1 MKVLG
6 KNIIVRRGETFVL
19 SRKVFKDDGR
29 TPFVLP
35 TSILNPYLVISV
47 TSTAYNVE
55 GRYKCNYWLNLANY
69 PKFMY
74 SVPVDGALYIAG
86 NKVPVAGYHCDKETY
101 VIDTCIFWRNETVG
115 DKQVI
120 VYYYAKAKHDA
131 NGNILYTDNN
141 TYYQADFFQY
151 SFVFTKQFL
160 EYQTRDWVESQ
171 YQYTFKLIGGETTNN
186 VLKGIYDS
194 IYPYSPFRPTDNLT
208 LYNEIKK
215 CRPDMVRNI
224 RPSAPLANYTTE
236 DILQRPEKLIIK
248 QS

>member
-6 KNIIVRRGETFVL
+6 KSIIVRRGETFVL
-19 SRKVFKDDGR
+19 SRKVFKDDGK

-35 TSILNPYLVISV
+35 LSIQNPYLVISV

-55 GRYKCNYWLNLANY
+55 GRYKCNYWLNLEKY
-69 PKFMY
+69 PKFESSTPILLTAEQFNSNALPAGCTATSNIYTYDKNYYMY
-74 SVPVDGALYIAG
+74 SSD
-86 NKVPVAGYHCDKETY
+86 NKYVA
-101 VIDTCIFWRNETVG
+101 
-115 DKQVI
+115 
-120 VYYYAKAKHDA
+120 
-131 NGNILYTDNN
+131 
-141 TYYQADFFQY
+141 Y

-160 EYQTRDWVESQ
+160 EYQTRDWVESR
-171 YQYTFKLIGGETTNN
+171 YQYTFKLIGGQKTND
-186 VLKGIYDS
+186 VLKGMYDS
-194 IYPYSPFRPTDNLT
+194 IYPYRPFKPTDNLT

>member
-6 KNIIVRRGETFVL
+6 KSIIVRRGETFVL
-19 SRKVFKDDGR
+19 SRKVFKDDGK

-35 TSILNPYLVISV
+35 LSIQNPYLVISV

-55 GRYKCNYWLNLANY
+55 GRYKCNYWLNLEKY
-69 PKFMY
+69 PKFESSTPILLTAEQFDSNTLPAACTATSNIYTYDKNYYMY
-74 SVPVDGALYIAG
+74 SSD
-86 NKVPVAGYHCDKETY
+86 NKYVA
-101 VIDTCIFWRNETVG
+101 
-115 DKQVI
+115 
-120 VYYYAKAKHDA
+120 
-131 NGNILYTDNN
+131 
-141 TYYQADFFQY
+141 Y

-171 YQYTFKLIGGETTNN
+171 YQYTFKLIGGQKTND
-186 VLKGIYDS
+186 VLKGMYDS
-194 IYPYSPFRPTDNLT
+194 IYPYRPFKPTDNLT

>member
-6 KNIIVRRGETFVL
+6 KSIIVRRGETFVL

-55 GRYKCNYWLNLANY
+55 GRYKCNYWLNLEKY
-69 PKFMY
+69 PKFQSSTPILLTAKQFNSNTFPAGCTATSNIYMYDSNYYMY
-74 SVPVDGALYIAG
+74 SSD
-86 NKVPVAGYHCDKETY
+86 NKYVA
-101 VIDTCIFWRNETVG
+101 
-115 DKQVI
+115 
-120 VYYYAKAKHDA
+120 
-131 NGNILYTDNN
+131 
-141 TYYQADFFQY
+141 Y

-171 YQYTFKLIGGETTNN
+171 YQYTFKLIGGQTTNN

-194 IYPYSPFRPTDNLT
+194 IYPYRPFRPTDNLT

-215 CRPDMVRNI
+215 CKPDMVRNI

>member
-6 KNIIVRRGETFVL
+6 KSIIVRRGETFVL
-19 SRKVFKDDGR
+19 SRKVFKDDGK

-35 TSILNPYLVISV
+35 LSIQNPYLVISV

-55 GRYKCNYWLNLANY
+55 GRYKCNYWLNLEKY
-69 PKFMY
+69 PKFESSTPILLTAEQFNSNALPAGCTATSNIYTYDKNYYMY
-74 SVPVDGALYIAG
+74 SSD
-86 NKVPVAGYHCDKETY
+86 NKYVA
-101 VIDTCIFWRNETVG
+101 
-115 DKQVI
+115 
-120 VYYYAKAKHDA
+120 
-131 NGNILYTDNN
+131 
-141 TYYQADFFQY
+141 Y

-171 YQYTFKLIGGETTNN
+171 YQYTFKLIGGQKTNDI
-186 VLKGIYDS
+186 LKGMYDS
-194 IYPYSPFRPTDNLT
+194 IYPYRPFKPTDNLT

>member
-6 KNIIVRRGETFVL
+6 KSIIVRRGETFVL
-19 SRKVFKDDGR
+19 SRKVFKDDGK

-35 TSILNPYLVISV
+35 LSIQNPYLVISV

-55 GRYKCNYWLNLANY
+55 GRYKCNYWLNLEKY
-69 PKFMY
+69 PKFESSTPILLTAEQFNSNALPAGCTATSNIYTYDKNYYMY
-74 SVPVDGALYIAG
+74 SSD
-86 NKVPVAGYHCDKETY
+86 NKYVA
-101 VIDTCIFWRNETVG
+101 
-115 DKQVI
+115 
-120 VYYYAKAKHDA
+120 
-131 NGNILYTDNN
+131 
-141 TYYQADFFQY
+141 Y

-171 YQYTFKLIGGETTNN
+171 YQYTFKLIGGQKTND
-186 VLKGIYDS
+186 VLKGMYDS
-194 IYPYSPFRPTDNLT
+194 IYPYHPFRPTDNLT

>member
-6 KNIIVRRGETFVL
+6 KSIIVRRGETFVL
-19 SRKVFKDDGR
+19 SRKVFKDDGK

-35 TSILNPYLVISV
+35 LSIQNPYLVISV

-55 GRYKCNYWLNLANY
+55 GRYKCNYWLNLEKY
-69 PKFMY
+69 PKFESSTPILLTAEQFNSNALPAGCTATSNIYTYDKNYYMY
-74 SVPVDGALYIAG
+74 SSD
-86 NKVPVAGYHCDKETY
+86 NKYVA
-101 VIDTCIFWRNETVG
+101 
-115 DKQVI
+115 
-120 VYYYAKAKHDA
+120 
-131 NGNILYTDNN
+131 
-141 TYYQADFFQY
+141 Y

-171 YQYTFKLIGGETTNN
+171 YQYTFKLIGGQKTND
-186 VLKGIYDS
+186 VLKGMYDS
-194 IYPYSPFRPTDNLT
+194 IYPYRPFKPTDNLT

>member
-55 GRYKCNYWLNLANY
+55 GRYKCNYWLNLEKY
-69 PKFMY
+69 PKFESSTPILLTAEQFNSNALPAGCTATSNIYTYDKNYYMY
-74 SVPVDGALYIAG
+74 SSD
-86 NKVPVAGYHCDKETY
+86 NKYVA
-101 VIDTCIFWRNETVG
+101 
-115 DKQVI
+115 
-120 VYYYAKAKHDA
+120 
-131 NGNILYTDNN
+131 
-141 TYYQADFFQY
+141 Y

-171 YQYTFKLIGGETTNN
+171 YQYTFKLIGGQKTND
-186 VLKGIYDS
+186 VLKGMYDS
-194 IYPYSPFRPTDNLT
+194 IYPYHPFRPTDNLT

>member
-6 KNIIVRRGETFVL
+6 KSIIVRRGETFVL

-35 TSILNPYLVISV
+35 LSIQNPYLVISV

-55 GRYKCNYWLNLANY
+55 GRYKCNYWLNLEKY
-69 PKFMY
+69 PKFQSSTPILLTTEQFNSNTLPAVCTATSNIYTYNRNYYMY
-74 SVPVDGALYIAG
+74 SSD
-86 NKVPVAGYHCDKETY
+86 NKYVA
-101 VIDTCIFWRNETVG
+101 
-115 DKQVI
+115 
-120 VYYYAKAKHDA
+120 
-131 NGNILYTDNN
+131 
-141 TYYQADFFQY
+141 Y

-171 YQYTFKLIGGETTNN
+171 YQYTFKLIGGQKTND
-186 VLKGIYDS
+186 VLKGMYDS
-194 IYPYSPFRPTDNLT
+194 IYPYRPFKPTDNLT

>member
-19 SRKVFKDDGR
+19 SRKVFKDDGK

-55 GRYKCNYWLNLANY
+55 GRYKCNYWLNLEKY
-69 PKFMY
+69 PKFESSTPILLTAEQFNSNALPAGCTATSNIYTYDKNYYMY
-74 SVPVDGALYIAG
+74 SSD
-86 NKVPVAGYHCDKETY
+86 NKYVA
-101 VIDTCIFWRNETVG
+101 
-115 DKQVI
+115 
-120 VYYYAKAKHDA
+120 
-131 NGNILYTDNN
+131 
-141 TYYQADFFQY
+141 Y

-171 YQYTFKLIGGETTNN
+171 YQYTFKLIGGQKTND
-186 VLKGIYDS
+186 VLKGMYDS
-194 IYPYSPFRPTDNLT
+194 IYPYHPFRPTDNLT

>member
-6 KNIIVRRGETFVL
+6 KSIIVRRGETFVL

-55 GRYKCNYWLNLANY
+55 GRYKCNYWLNLEKY
-69 PKFMY
+69 PKFQSSTPILLTAEQFNSNTLPAGCTATSNIYMYDSNYYMY
-74 SVPVDGALYIAG
+74 SSD
-86 NKVPVAGYHCDKETY
+86 NKYVA
-101 VIDTCIFWRNETVG
+101 
-115 DKQVI
+115 
-120 VYYYAKAKHDA
+120 
-131 NGNILYTDNN
+131 
-141 TYYQADFFQY
+141 Y

-171 YQYTFKLIGGETTNN
+171 YQYTFKLIGGQTTND
-186 VLKGIYDS
+186 VLKGMYDS

-215 CRPDMVRNI
+215 CKPDMVRNI

>member
-6 KNIIVRRGETFVL
+6 KSIIVRRGETFVL
-19 SRKVFKDDGR
+19 SRKVFKDDGK

-35 TSILNPYLVISV
+35 LSIQNPYLVISV

-55 GRYKCNYWLNLANY
+55 GRYKCNYWLNLEKY
-69 PKFMY
+69 PKFQSSTPILLTAEQFNSNILPDGCTATSNIYTYDSNYYMY
-74 SVPVDGALYIAG
+74 SSD
-86 NKVPVAGYHCDKETY
+86 NKYVA
-101 VIDTCIFWRNETVG
+101 
-115 DKQVI
+115 
-120 VYYYAKAKHDA
+120 
-131 NGNILYTDNN
+131 
-141 TYYQADFFQY
+141 Y

-171 YQYTFKLIGGETTNN
+171 YQYTFKLIGGQKTND
-186 VLKGIYDS
+186 VLKGMYNS
-194 IYPYSPFRPTDNLT
+194 IYPYRPFKPTDNLT

-224 RPSAPLANYTTE
+224 RPSAPLANYSTE

>member
-1 MKVLG
+1 MGFDVTIYKKCDDDTKTITHPLYKVIARL
-6 KNIIVRRGETFVL
+6 KRTKKYKMV
-19 SRKVFKDDGR
+19 KVSG
-29 TPFVLP
+29 
-35 TSILNPYLVISV
+35 PYS
-47 TSTAYNVE
+47 
-55 GRYKCNYWLNLANY
+55 
-69 PKFMY
+69 
-74 SVPVDGALYIAG
+74 
-86 NKVPVAGYHCDKETY
+86 
-101 VIDTCIFWRNETVG
+101 
-115 DKQVI
+115 
-120 VYYYAKAKHDA
+120 
-131 NGNILYTDNN
+131 NN
-141 TYYQADFFQY
+141 QY

-171 YQYTFKLIGGETTNN
+171 YQYTFKLIGGQKTND

>member
-6 KNIIVRRGETFVL
+6 KSIIVRRGETFVL

-55 GRYKCNYWLNLANY
+55 GRYKCNYWLNLEKY
-69 PKFMY
+69 PKFQSSTPIPLKAEEFTSNQLPAGCTDISNIY
-74 SVPVDGALYIAG
+74 VYDGEYYMHSNG
-86 NKVPVAGYHCDKETY
+86 KYVA
-101 VIDTCIFWRNETVG
+101 
-115 DKQVI
+115 
-120 VYYYAKAKHDA
+120 
-131 NGNILYTDNN
+131 
-141 TYYQADFFQY
+141 Y

-160 EYQTRDWVESQ
+160 EYQTRDWIESQ
-171 YQYTFKLIGGETTNN
+171 YQYTFKLIGGQKTND

>member
-6 KNIIVRRGETFVL
+6 KSIIVRRGETFVL
-19 SRKVFKDDGR
+19 SRKVFKDDGK

-35 TSILNPYLVISV
+35 LSIQNPYLVISV

-55 GRYKCNYWLNLANY
+55 GRYKCNYWLNLEKY
-69 PKFMY
+69 PKFQSSTPILLTTEQFNFNTLPAGCTATSNIYTYDRNYYMY
-74 SVPVDGALYIAG
+74 SSD
-86 NKVPVAGYHCDKETY
+86 NKYVA
-101 VIDTCIFWRNETVG
+101 
-115 DKQVI
+115 
-120 VYYYAKAKHDA
+120 
-131 NGNILYTDNN
+131 
-141 TYYQADFFQY
+141 Y

-171 YQYTFKLIGGETTNN
+171 YQYTFKLIGGQKTND
-186 VLKGIYDS
+186 VLKGMYDS
-194 IYPYSPFRPTDNLT
+194 IYPYRPFKPTDNLT

>member
-6 KNIIVRRGETFVL
+6 KSIIVRRGETFVL
-19 SRKVFKDDGR
+19 SRKVFKDDGK

-35 TSILNPYLVISV
+35 LSIQNPYLVISV

-55 GRYKCNYWLNLANY
+55 GRYKCNYWLNLEKY
-69 PKFMY
+69 PKFQSSTPILLTTEQFNSNTLPAGYTATSNIYTYDRNYYMY
-74 SVPVDGALYIAG
+74 SSD
-86 NKVPVAGYHCDKETY
+86 NKYVA
-101 VIDTCIFWRNETVG
+101 
-115 DKQVI
+115 
-120 VYYYAKAKHDA
+120 
-131 NGNILYTDNN
+131 
-141 TYYQADFFQY
+141 Y

-171 YQYTFKLIGGETTNN
+171 YQYTFKLIGGQKTND
-186 VLKGIYDS
+186 VLKGMYDS
-194 IYPYSPFRPTDNLT
+194 IYPYRPFKPTDNLT

-224 RPSAPLANYTTE
+224 RSSAPLANYTTE

>member
-6 KNIIVRRGETFVL
+6 KSIIVRRGETFVL

-35 TSILNPYLVISV
+35 LSIQNPYLVISV

-55 GRYKCNYWLNLANY
+55 GRYKCNYWLNLEKY
-69 PKFMY
+69 PKFQSSTPILLTTEQFNSNTLPAVCTATSNIYTYNRNYYMY
-74 SVPVDGALYIAG
+74 SND
-86 NKVPVAGYHCDKETY
+86 NKYVA
-101 VIDTCIFWRNETVG
+101 
-115 DKQVI
+115 
-120 VYYYAKAKHDA
+120 
-131 NGNILYTDNN
+131 
-141 TYYQADFFQY
+141 Y

-171 YQYTFKLIGGETTNN
+171 YQYTFKLIGGQKTND
-186 VLKGIYDS
+186 VLKGMYDS
-194 IYPYSPFRPTDNLT
+194 IYPYRPFKPTDNLT

>member
-6 KNIIVRRGETFVL
+6 KNIIVKRGETFVL
-19 SRKVFKDDGR
+19 SRKVFKDDGK

-47 TSTAYNVE
+47 TSTAYSVE

-69 PKFMY
+69 PKFQSSTPILLTAEQFNSNTLPADCTPTSNIYMYDSNYYMY
-74 SVPVDGALYIAG
+74 SSDKKY
-86 NKVPVAGYHCDKETY
+86 VA
-101 VIDTCIFWRNETVG
+101 
-115 DKQVI
+115 
-120 VYYYAKAKHDA
+120 
-131 NGNILYTDNN
+131 
-141 TYYQADFFQY
+141 Y

-160 EYQTRDWVESQ
+160 EYQTRDWIESQ
-171 YQYTFKLIGGETTNN
+171 YQYTFKLIGGQKTND
-186 VLKGIYDS
+186 VLKGMYDS

-224 RPSAPLANYTTE
+224 RPSAPLANYSTE

>member
-6 KNIIVRRGETFVL
+6 KSIIVRRGETFVL
-19 SRKVFKDDGR
+19 SRKVFKDDGK

-35 TSILNPYLVISV
+35 LSIQNPYLVISV

-55 GRYKCNYWLNLANY
+55 GRYKCNYWLNLEKY
-69 PKFMY
+69 PKFESSTPILLTAEQFNSNALPTGCTATSNIYTYDKNYYMY
-74 SVPVDGALYIAG
+74 SSD
-86 NKVPVAGYHCDKETY
+86 NKYVA
-101 VIDTCIFWRNETVG
+101 
-115 DKQVI
+115 
-120 VYYYAKAKHDA
+120 
-131 NGNILYTDNN
+131 
-141 TYYQADFFQY
+141 Y

-171 YQYTFKLIGGETTNN
+171 YQYTFKLIGGQKTND
-186 VLKGIYDS
+186 VLKGMYDS
-194 IYPYSPFRPTDNLT
+194 IYPYHPFRPTDNLT

>member
-6 KNIIVRRGETFVL
+6 KSIIVRRGETFVL

-35 TSILNPYLVISV
+35 LSIQNPYLVISV

-55 GRYKCNYWLNLANY
+55 GRYKCNYWLNLEKY
-69 PKFMY
+69 PKFQSSTPILLTTEQFNSNTLPVGCTATSNIYTYDRNYYMY
-74 SVPVDGALYIAG
+74 SSD
-86 NKVPVAGYHCDKETY
+86 NKYVA
-101 VIDTCIFWRNETVG
+101 
-115 DKQVI
+115 
-120 VYYYAKAKHDA
+120 
-131 NGNILYTDNN
+131 
-141 TYYQADFFQY
+141 Y

-171 YQYTFKLIGGETTNN
+171 YQYTFKLIGGQKTND
-186 VLKGIYDS
+186 VLKGMYDS
-194 IYPYSPFRPTDNLT
+194 IYPYRPFKPTDNLT

>member
-6 KNIIVRRGETFVL
+6 KSIIVRRGETFVL

-55 GRYKCNYWLNLANY
+55 GRYKCNYWLNLEKY
-69 PKFMY
+69 PKFQSSTPIPLKVKEFTSNQLPAGCTDTSNIYVYDGKYYMHSNGEY
-74 SVPVDGALYIAG
+74 VD
-86 NKVPVAGYHCDKETY
+86 
-101 VIDTCIFWRNETVG
+101 
-115 DKQVI
+115 
-120 VYYYAKAKHDA
+120 
-131 NGNILYTDNN
+131 
-141 TYYQADFFQY
+141 Y

-171 YQYTFKLIGGETTNN
+171 YQYIFKLIGGQKTND
-186 VLKGIYDS
+186 VLKGMYDS

-224 RPSAPLANYTTE
+224 RPSAPLANYTPKIFCR
-236 DILQRPEKLIIK
+236 DQKNLL
-248 QS
+248 